1 MQEDKKKD
9 LKKNEKV
16 ESTRGYV
23 YETPACDI
31 YENKDNYK
39 IYFDIP
45 GVEKDDISLKVEKDI
60 LTLTAECSKKA
71 DKGYECIREEMV
83 YAGYKRSFELN
94 NAVDSNKID
103 ANYTN
108 GTLILTLPKKEEQKT
123 KEIKINVA

>member
-1 MQEDKKKD
+1 MQEDKRKD
-9 LKKNEKV
+9 LKKNEKI

-31 YENKDNYK
+31 YENEGSYK

-45 GVEKDDISLKVEKDI
+45 GVEKEDISLKVEKDV
-60 LTLTAECSKKA
+60 LSLTAESTKKA
-71 DKGYECIREEMV
+71 DKGYDCIREEMR

-94 NAVDSNKID
+94 NAVDTGKIN
-103 ANYTN
+103 ANYEN

>member
-1 MQEDKKKD
+1 MQEDKRKD

-16 ESTRGYV
+16 ESTRGYI

-45 GVEKDDISLKVEKDI
+45 GVEKDDISLKVEKDV
-60 LTLTAECSKKA
+60 LTLIAECSKKA

-83 YAGYKRSFELN
+83 YAGYKRTFELN

-108 GTLILTLPKKEEQKT
+108 GTLVLTLPKKEEQRT

>member
-1 MQEDKKKD
+1 MQEDKRKD

-31 YENKDNYK
+31 YENENSYK
-39 IYFDIP
+39 IYFDLP
-45 GVEKDDISLKVEKDI
+45 SVEKDEISLKVEKDV
-60 LTLTAECSKKA
+60 LTLKAECSKKA
-71 DKGYECIREEMV
+71 DKGYECIREEMR

-94 NAVDSNKID
+94 NAVDSEKID
-103 ANYTN
+103 ANYEN

>member
-1 MQEDKKKD
+1 MQEDKRKD

-31 YENKDNYK
+31 YENEDNYK

-45 GVEKDDISLKVEKDI
+45 GVEKDDISLKVEKDV
-60 LTLTAECSKKA
+60 LSLTAESSKKA
-71 DKGYECIREEMV
+71 DKGYNCIREEMS

-94 NAVDSNKID
+94 NAVDSNKINAD
-103 ANYTN
+103 YIN
-108 GTLILTLPKKEEQKT
+108 GTLVLTLPKKEEQKT

>member
-1 MQEDKKKD
+1 MQEDKRKD
-9 LKKNEKV
+9 LKKNEKI

-23 YETPACDI
+23 YETPACDV
-31 YENKDNYK
+31 YENEDGYK

-45 GVEKDDISLKVEKDI
+45 GVEKDDISLKIEKDV
-60 LTLTAECSKKA
+60 LFLTAESTKKA
-71 DKGYECIREEMV
+71 DKGYDCIREEMR

-94 NAVDSNKID
+94 NAVDSGKIN
-103 ANYTN
+103 ANYEN